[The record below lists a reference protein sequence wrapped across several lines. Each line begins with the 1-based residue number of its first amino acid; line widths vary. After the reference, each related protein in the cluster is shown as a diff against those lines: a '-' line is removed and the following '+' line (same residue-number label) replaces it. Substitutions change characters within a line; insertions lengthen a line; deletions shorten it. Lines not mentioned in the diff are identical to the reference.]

1 MKLISVEMQFPCR
14 GVTTL
19 AVREGQAF
27 RQGQPQQH
35 ETECHAECHHDR
47 ASLKTCLSPDAAEAS
62 NRLPSRFAKHGRA
75 DARNR
80 LHTQEAQKEMSQH
93 AERRLPAIT
102 LASESIASCTYPFRF
117 RPQPFRHPDLHSL
130 CQKLRIMS
138 RSFGHLQ
145 ACTGHF
151 TKGSHQQ
158 IINIVK

>member
-47 ASLKTCLSPDAAEAS
+47 ASLKTCLSPDAAGVETAFA
-62 NRLPSRFAKHGRA
+62 LAKHRRA

-80 LHTQEAQKEMSQH
+80 LHTQEVQKELSQH
-93 AERRLPAIT
+93 ANDD
-102 LASESIASCTYPFRF
+102 Y
-117 RPQPFRHPDLHSL
+117 QP
-130 CQKLRIMS
+130 
-138 RSFGHLQ
+138 
-145 ACTGHF
+145 
-151 TKGSHQQ
+151 
-158 IINIVK
+158 